1 MNLVTQ
7 KNNVYN
13 LKANQIAPK
22 SENCSNEDEE
32 AIINNNIYINESLAM
47 YNRQVIIKGG
57 KVCRELNYQR
67 DSNPQP
73 LSS

>member
-13 LKANQIAPK
+13 LKANQIASK

-73 LSS
+73 QSS